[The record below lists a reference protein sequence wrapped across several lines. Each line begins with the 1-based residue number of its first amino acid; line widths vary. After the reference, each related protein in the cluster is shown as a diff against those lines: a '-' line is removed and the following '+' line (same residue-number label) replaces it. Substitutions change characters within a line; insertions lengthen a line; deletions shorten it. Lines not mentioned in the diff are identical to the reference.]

1 MLRMPA
7 RCVLCAMFM
16 VLWSHELLIC
26 WEWTLCGARR
36 VCSHFQ
42 EFSSNQTKYIRQ
54 SMMAWFTYHLW
65 SWHPQRY
72 MDKARSSCKA
82 IRLVS
87 KITSDHGTH
96 NATWTKHARQAKQFV
111 LIQKPPL
118 IIVPTKQRGFC
129 NGQSTLVWQHIMIDV

>member
-1 MLRMPA
+1 MAPTTLHGQSTLVMQS
-7 RCVLCAMFM
+7 VLSCFKN
-16 VLWSHELLIC
+16 
-26 WEWTLCGARR
+26 R
-36 VCSHFQ
+36 
-42 EFSSNQTKYIRQ
+42 
-54 SMMAWFTYHLW
+54 LW